1 LPQAE
6 SFVRL
11 QSQNKGGEKMIYN
24 EEMET
29 LPREAIQAIQI
40 KRLQQVLQKVYHT
53 VGFYKKSLD
62 AVKIKPDDIK
72 STADLKKLPFTTRK
86 DLRDNYPFGLFAVP
100 MSSIVRLHASSGTS
114 GRSAVFGYTKRDIDT
129 WSELMARCL
138 VAAGLTKN
146 DIIHNAFGYGLFT
159 GGLGLH
165 YGAEKIGASVIPIS
179 GGNSKRQ
186 IMILQDFGPTA
197 ICSTPSYALHLAE
210 QGKALGVDMKALK
223 LRVGIFGAEPWN
235 QAMCTEIEKTFGITA
250 LDIFGLSEIMGPGI
264 AMECLEGRHGMHIF
278 EDHFL
283 VETINPKTGEVLPEG
298 QEGELVFTTLTKEAF
313 PLIRYRSGDIS
324 RLITEPCRCG
334 RSHIKMERVL
344 KRSDDMLII
353 RGINIFP
360 SQVEAILVD
369 IDGLEPHYQMI
380 VDKAGALDTLELHV
394 EVSEKIFS
402 ESGSVKELQNIE
414 KRIVKDMKDYLGVS
428 PRVKLVEPNAL
439 QLSAGV
445 VTKVID
451 KRRI

>member
-1 LPQAE
+1 
-6 SFVRL
+6 
-11 QSQNKGGEKMIYN
+11 MIYN
-24 EEMET
+24 EEFET
-29 LPREAIQAIQI
+29 LPREALKAIQV
-40 KRLQQVLQKVYHT
+40 KRLQQVLQRVYHT
-53 VGFYKKSLD
+53 VGYYKKALD
-62 AVKIKPDDIK
+62 AAKVKPDDIK
-72 STADLKKLPFTTRK
+72 SMDDIQKLPFTTRK

-114 GRSAVFGYTKRDIDT
+114 GRSTVFGYTRRDIET

-197 ICSTPSYALHLAE
+197 ICCTPSYALHLAE

-235 QAMCTEIEKTFGITA
+235 KAMCEEIEKTYSITA
-250 LDIFGLSEIMGPGI
+250 LDIFGLSEVMGPGI
-264 AMECLEGRHGMHIF
+264 AMECLEGRNGMHIF

-283 VETINPKTGEVLPEG
+283 VETIDPQTGEVLPEG
-298 QEGELVFTTLTKEAF
+298 AQGELVFTTLTKEAF

-324 RLITEPCRCG
+324 RLIPEPCRCG

-353 RGINIFP
+353 RGVNIYP
-360 SQVEAILVD
+360 SQVEAILVE
-369 IDGLEPHYQMI
+369 IEGLEPHYQLI
-380 VDKAGALDTLELHV
+380 VDKIGALDSLELHV

-402 ESGSVKELQNIE
+402 ESGGVKELQNIE
-414 KRIVKDMKDYLGVS
+414 KRIVKDMKDYLGIA
-428 PRVKLVEPNAL
+428 PRVKLVEPDTL
-439 QLSAGV
+439 QRKAGA